1 LAVVAQVERQGV
13 LVLKM
18 DQLDRILFLAVLHLL
33 VVVMELLNLVA
44 EKMVVMVVLVGPLTE
59 VLVVQE
65 RQAHQDKDTTAEPQ

>member
-1 LAVVAQVERQGV
+1 VAEQVEHQV
-13 LVLKM
+13 ALVLKM

-33 VVVMELLNLVA
+33 VVVMELLKMVA

-65 RQAHQDKDTTAEPQ
+65 RQAHQDKDTMAEPQ